1 MNRRSRLGKFV
12 ALVLVAAV
20 ELIDEETDPSPIE
33 AFASAACTAERVLVE
48 ADNKVA
54 TEPFMD
60 DMRLG
65 MLSRVDVLATGKI
78 VKLLKQ
84 LRDIYPSTTRVG
96 DFKAILQEM
105 VADLDVWMSKR
116 CIGKPKFDQKLAL
129 IHELIG
135 YRFEMW
141 DPRGEPMLGEAI
153 SKLERVRSLQRGSE
167 WDDLFSF
174 NLQADVTSPPSTIV
188 TKSGSQKRF
197 DNAASVEKDFG
208 YVTTYEEEVRCISA
222 SSEKMKAFDE
232 LVDLVQWLFNTIRWT
247 ADSSLLPID
256 RLCQLNGCF
265 ETLTKLCDNGKSLN
279 MEGCIH
285 LEKLLCSIRQV
296 MYMRRD
302 YAACSKCSNSFL
314 CVYMIPITLLG
325 LFPPEICP
333 EFTYPEVSLNRK
345 RVTKLP
351 DARR

>member
-1 MNRRSRLGKFV
+1 MLGKLSQSWKGFAPCKEVPNGMTFSLSICRVCREFPRTTFV
-12 ALVLVAAV
+12 W
-20 ELIDEETDPSPIE
+20 T
-33 AFASAACTAERVLVE
+33 
-48 ADNKVA
+48 
-54 TEPFMD
+54 
-60 DMRLG
+60 
-65 MLSRVDVLATGKI
+65 
-78 VKLLKQ
+78 
-84 LRDIYPSTTRVG
+84 
-96 DFKAILQEM
+96 
-105 VADLDVWMSKR
+105 
-116 CIGKPKFDQKLAL
+116 
-129 IHELIG
+129 
-135 YRFEMW
+135 
-141 DPRGEPMLGEAI
+141 
-153 SKLERVRSLQRGSE
+153 
-167 WDDLFSF
+167 
-174 NLQADVTSPPSTIV
+174 ADVTSPPSTIV

-302 YAACSKCSNSFL
+302 YAACSKWY
-314 CVYMIPITLLG
+314 VYYYCNASASLLDD
-325 LFPPEICP
+325 
-333 EFTYPEVSLNRK
+333 N
-345 RVTKLP
+345 
-351 DARR
+351 